1 MTIQR
6 APKKA
11 PEYAEHRSKVAAV
24 DTIANVPKEHGM
36 NMASHEWANIQ
47 VIPGAA
53 LTPTVAVHYWSQ
65 AANKFVVDSD
75 TAAKVAPGA
84 ATPFE
89 FSAHCLGRIMFVA
102 VTGGAGAAGVDVLV
116 SGYDVEKR

>member
-24 DTIANVPKEHGM
+24 DTIANVKKEHGM
-36 NMASHEWANIQ
+36 NMASHEWANVQ
-47 VIPGAA
+47 VVPGAG
-53 LTPTVAVHYWSQ
+53 LTPTVAIYFWSE

-75 TAAKVAPGA
+75 TTAKVAPGA
-84 ATPFE
+84 AVPFE
-89 FSAHCLGRIMFVA
+89 FAVHCLGRIMFVA
-102 VTGGAGAAGVDVLV
+102 VTAGTGANGVDVLV